1 MKQRVSL
8 FIFIFL
14 VACASAPEIVSPVE
28 TLPSPQLVIETL
40 TPSPAPTSTLTP
52 SPTLTTE
59 QWISTFT
66 IDGLR
71 EHNFEGGEIKVRS
84 TLDENDK
91 YTTHLIEYPSDRLRI
106 TGVMQIPVGE
116 GPFPV
121 IIMNHGFFA
130 RSIYNSGDGTDRAAA
145 YLAQQGY
152 ITIASDYRS
161 WGGSE
166 IGESFFYSGLVIDV
180 INLIK
185 AVQSIEKADPN
196 RIGIWGHSMGGGVT
210 MKVLTV
216 LGGRVVSSNNE
227 EGTLAPDAHRPGGS
241 VPGSA
246 GVETTIKAAVLYSTV
261 SADMGD
267 IINRWGMGCFGDIAQ
282 GELIVGCNSSDVIPN
297 ELPINLQDAYR
308 FAAND
313 ADTLKEI
320 SPYYHLEDVTVPVQL
335 HYGTEDG
342 EFLSGTP
349 PQWSVKL
356 TQGLRDAGKEAEMY
370 QYEGEG
376 HSFIGQPWFDF
387 MNRTVRFFDEHVKND
402 SR

>member
-1 MKQRVSL
+1 MKQRVCL

-14 VACASAPEIVSPVE
+14 SACTSAPAIVSPTE
-28 TLPSPQLVIETL
+28 LLPSPQLVIQTL
-40 TPSPAPTSTLTP
+40 TPSPVPTITLTP

-59 QWISTFT
+59 EWISTFT

-71 EHNFEGGEIKVRS
+71 NHEFEGGEIKIRS

-91 YTTHLIEYPSDRLRI
+91 YTTYLIEYPSDGLTI
-106 TGVMQIPVGE
+106 TGVMQIPAGD

-121 IIMNHGFFA
+121 IILNHGFFA
-130 RSIYNSGDGTDRAAA
+130 RSVFNSGDGTDRAAA

-152 ITIASDYRS
+152 ITLASDYRS

-166 IGESFFYSGLVIDV
+166 IGESFFYSGLAIDV
-180 INLIK
+180 INLLN
-185 AVQSIEKADPN
+185 AVPSIEEADPN
-196 RIGIWGHSMGGGVT
+196 RVGMWGHSMGGGVT
-210 MKVLTV
+210 MKVLTIV
-216 LGGRVVSSNNE
+216 GTGSSRPELGKEAS
-227 EGTLAPDAHRPGGS
+227 
-241 VPGSA
+241 
-246 GVETTIKAAVLYSTV
+246 IKAAVLYSTV
-261 SADMGD
+261 SADMSD
-267 IINRWGMGCFGDIAQ
+267 IINRWGPGCFGDIAQ

-297 ELPINLQDAYR
+297 DLPLNLQDAYR
-308 FAAND
+308 FAASD

-320 SPYYHLEDVTVPVQL
+320 SPYYHLDVVSAPVQI

-342 EFLSGTP
+342 QLLSGTP

-387 MNRTVRFFDEHVKND
+387 MNRTVRFFDENVKNN

>member
-1 MKQRVSL
+1 MKQRACL

-14 VACASAPEIVSPVE
+14 IACQPSLPSSPS
-28 TLPSPQLVIETL
+28 TLPAPHAVIETI
-40 TPSPAPTSTLTP
+40 TPSPIPTKTFTP
-52 SPTLTTE
+52 SPTP
-59 QWISTFT
+59 T
-66 IDGLR
+66 IEKLIFPYTIEGLR
-71 EHNFEGGEIKVRS
+71 EHDFQSGKIHIRS
-84 TLDENDK
+84 TIDDENQF
-91 YTTHLIEYPSDRLRI
+91 YASYLIDYPSDGLTI

-130 RSIYNSGDGTDRAAA
+130 RSVYHSGDGTDRASP
-145 YLAQQGY
+145 YLAEHGY

-161 WGGSE
+161 WGESD

-180 INLIK
+180 INLINAIPSLK
-185 AVQSIEKADPN
+185 QADPN

-210 MKVLTV
+210 MKVLTI
-216 LGGRVVSSNNE
+216 LGSQDVNAK
-227 EGTLAPDAHRPGGS
+227 TK
-241 VPGSA
+241 
-246 GVETTIKAAVLYSTV
+246 IKAAVLYSPV
-261 SADMGD
+261 SADDAD
-267 IINRWGMGCFGDIAQ
+267 IIDRWGMGCFGDIAE
-282 GELIVGCNSSDVIPN
+282 GEQIVGCNSSDVIPLD
-297 ELPINLQDAYR
+297 LPRNLQDAYR
-308 FAAND
+308 FAATD

-320 SPYYHLEDVTVPVQL
+320 SPFYHLDLINAPVQI

-342 EFLSGTP
+342 KFISGTP

-356 TQGLRDAGKEAEMY
+356 TQGLRDAGKQVELL

-387 MNRTVRFFDEHVKND
+387 MARTLRFFDKYVKNAT